1 MEYFGLISF
10 VLIICYS
17 SYPEKIKK
25 LESKIKKLEKSLK
38 GEKSMSKVL
47 SDLINKKCILVT
59 DAGLVLASKREL
71 ESTILD
77 VDEEWI
83 KFTFTDRKGI
93 LKTQILRV
101 DSIERVDFIEN
112 NL

>member
-25 LESKIKKLEKSLK
+25 LESKIKKLERTLK

>member
-25 LESKIKKLEKSLK
+25 LECKIKKLERTLK

>member
-1 MEYFGLISF
+1 
-10 VLIICYS
+10 
-17 SYPEKIKK
+17 
-25 LESKIKKLEKSLK
+25 
-38 GEKSMSKVL
+38 MSKVL